1 MVIGINCSTTPLKV
15 PEEQLD
21 SVRLRKVRDVKE
33 ELDVMLISP
42 GLDGVGKVAASI
54 VQKHQSFLMLLHLLR
69 LLLQLPLKLLQEVP
83 LPLLVVAPLDE
94 LERSNSFL

>member
-1 MVIGINCSTTPLKV
+1 MVTGVNCPTTPLEV

-21 SVRLRKVRDVKE
+21 RVRLRKVRDVKE
-33 ELDVMLISP
+33 ELDTMLVSP

-54 VQKHQSFLMLLHLLR
+54 VQKHQGFLMFHLLR

-94 LERSNSFL
+94 LERLNSFL

>member
-1 MVIGINCSTTPLKV
+1 MAT
-15 PEEQLD
+15 
-21 SVRLRKVRDVKE
+21 
-33 ELDVMLISP
+33 
-42 GLDGVGKVAASI
+42 SI
-54 VQKHQSFLMLLHLLR
+54 VQKHQGFLMLLLLLR